1 MTAEYKSKLKKKKG
15 RRKIWESLLKYF
27 FSVRWKGL
35 CTCKKKKKTNN
46 NNNNMYREGKYG
58 WFQAT
63 RCSDGPNCTE
73 RCNEML
79 YFCLGFIKAR
89 IPSWSRAVRAYG
101 AARPPYGWR
110 RTMPPTAPA
119 PTALRCAALRR
130 ARADPTATP
139 RNGRDGGRW
148 GEGGGGCVGCG
159 MWVLPQKKHVV
170 AKSRFI
176 SFYSF
181 YLLLLL
187 LFIFFYFYFHFAG
200 KSVNGRHV
208 VFGTVW

>member
-1 MTAEYKSKLKKKKG
+1 
-15 RRKIWESLLKYF
+15 
-27 FSVRWKGL
+27 
-35 CTCKKKKKTNN
+35 
-46 NNNNMYREGKYG
+46 MYREGKYG

-119 PTALRCAALRR
+119 PTALRCAA
-130 ARADPTATP
+130 P
-139 RNGRDGGRW
+139 RPSGPDGNAAQRPGWRKV
-148 GEGGGGCVGCG
+148 GGGGWGVCG

-200 KSVNGRHV
+200 RSVNGRHV
-208 VFGTVW
+208 VFGTVWQGK